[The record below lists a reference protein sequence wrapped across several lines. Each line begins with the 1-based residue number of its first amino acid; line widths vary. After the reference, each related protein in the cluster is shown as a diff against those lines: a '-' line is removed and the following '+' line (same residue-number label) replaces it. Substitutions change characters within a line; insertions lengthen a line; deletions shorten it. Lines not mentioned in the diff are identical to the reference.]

1 MRGLK
6 IKILIFSIISFLA
19 FSSLGQVYKPFD
31 FSEGATWSHTE
42 CGLKPEWGA
51 VYKFQISG
59 DTLLNQYFYKKI
71 YYQAKRGD
79 GVCSK
84 CDFVFNMDSATLFA
98 MIRQNVASKKVY
110 FIYPYVSNN
119 EWLGYD
125 FDILNVGQTLTG
137 YSLIFTTDPEYPIAG
152 IYVYQLIVDDIDS
165 ICVNGEYRRRYYFGP
180 GNAGN
185 IYHLPE
191 YWIDGIGSTNGLLVQ
206 GFGGPNWQHGL
217 YCFHDKHGSIYYDS
231 TGVLDCVVRSSL
243 SCTDGLDCAPITG
256 LKLVDDT
263 NPINVYPNPVKN
275 QLIVECKIQA
285 TKLELTFFDMMGQK
299 IITKLLNQPDEVSV
313 VSLNELPSGFYYLTI
328 QADDFF
334 TAKKII
340 KE

>member
-1 MRGLK
+1 MRGFLT
-6 IKILIFSIISFLA
+6 KILVFSIISFLA
-19 FSSLGQVYKPFD
+19 ISSPGQVYTPFN

-42 CGLKPEWGA
+42 CGYKPDWGA

-59 DTLLNQYFYKKI
+59 DTLINQTFYKKI
-71 YYQAKRGD
+71 YYQVKWGD
-79 GVCSK
+79 GVCSD
-84 CDFVFNMDSATLFA
+84 CDFTFNTDSATLFA
-98 MIRQNVASKKVY
+98 MIRQNVQDKKVY
-110 FIYPYVSNN
+110 FIYPYASDK

-125 FDILNVGQTLTG
+125 FDITFVGQSING
-137 YSLIFTTDPEYPIAG
+137 FSLIFTTDPEYPVAG

-165 ICVNGEYRRRYYFGP
+165 ICVNEEYRRRFYFGP

-185 IYHLPE
+185 IYHLAE
-191 YWIDGIGSTNGLLVQ
+191 YWIDGIGSTQGLLVQ

-217 YCFHDKHGSIYYDS
+217 YCFHIKDGSIYYDS

-243 SCTDGLDCAPITG
+243 SCTNGLDCPPVTG
-256 LKLVDDT
+256 LKLIDNT
-263 NPINVYPNPVKN
+263 NPIQIYPNPVKS

-285 TKLELTFFDMMGQK
+285 TKLELTFYDIMGQK
-299 IITKLLNQPDEVSV
+299 VITKLLHHPDEVSV

-328 QADDFF
+328 QAGDFF